1 MDIYRPSDA
10 YRINSVYCLP
20 LLQIPFS
27 RLPATPLLTVSKPH
41 NESGQANLHGV
52 CYACAD
58 AVYEFLSP
66 IPVILFRHPSYRFD
80 ISYMPAKAA
89 FPFLFVWQSN

>member
-1 MDIYRPSDA
+1 MGIYHPSDA
-10 YRINSVYCLP
+10 YRINSVCCLP
-20 LLQIPFS
+20 SLQIPFS
-27 RLPATPLLTVSKPH
+27 RLPVTLLLTASKPH

-66 IPVILFRHPSYRFD
+66 IPVIMFYHPSYRFGTW
-80 ISYMPAKAA
+80 YTPAKAA
-89 FPFLFVWQSN
+89 FPFLFA